1 MMMTIIR
8 KPASS
13 VSAADVVWRRS
24 LSCMDPFWTT
34 TVKLLVLG
42 RDGLHLRRFT
52 ASWQQKQFSAISKHP
67 PKDAVVQV
75 LDFAENY
82 TCQYQREI
90 QSVHWHHTTV
100 TLHLIVCYY
109 QCADWEEGGVV
120 CETLAFISD
129 DKVHDFHAVQTFVCL
144 AMEHLRGRRQLD
156 VQRVIQWTD
165 GCERSPSVRCAASH
179 PVDGWMCV
187 PV

>member
-1 MMMTIIR
+1 MAQLSADA
-8 KPASS
+8 KPLAQ
-13 VSAADVVWRRS
+13 
-24 LSCMDPFWTT
+24 
-34 TVKLLVLG
+34 
-42 RDGLHLRRFT
+42 HLFT

-75 LDFAENY
+75 LDIAENY

-100 TLHLIVCYY
+100 TLHPIVCYY
-109 QCADWEEGGVV
+109 QCADCEEGVV

-144 AMEHLRGRRQLD
+144 AMEHRDKVHDFHTVQTCVCLAMEHLRQGPRLPHCPDMRLSCHGASE
-156 VQRVIQWTD
+156 T
-165 GCERSPSVRCAASH
+165 RSTTSTLSRHASVLPWSI
-179 PVDGWMCV
+179 
-187 PV
+187 